1 MADILLHTSN
11 DSGVTCVSNAF
22 IDEYMK
28 DANGEFVKIY
38 LYLLRL
44 LGHDEP
50 DVDIGILAE
59 KLDHTERDVR
69 RALAYW
75 EKIGLVSLEYN
86 DNKELSGVCFLEPSL
101 NSDAAFNPLNSDTAV
116 GSDTANNDT
125 GAAVRYN
132 RKVLPKRN
140 EYSISEMQSFT
151 SNDDMEEM
159 LFVIEKYLGHNL
171 TVMDLN
177 YIIYWTNELSF
188 PTDLVYYLVEYCIDK
203 GHPNIKYMDS
213 IALDWAAN
221 DITTVEQAKE
231 DTILHSKI
239 YYNVIKSFG
248 INNRSLIKSE
258 LDYIKKWKRLSL
270 ADDVIEEAC
279 RRTIVNT
286 GKANFEYADKIIDNW
301 VSHNVKTLDDVKSV
315 DEEFKNSNKS
325 RASSSNTFKKVSY
338 KNKFNN
344 FESRDYDFAD
354 LEKALVNRS

>member
-1 MADILLHTSN
+1 MADITLHTNN
-11 DSGVTCVSNAF
+11 DAGVTCVSNAF

-59 KLDHTERDVR
+59 KLDHTEKDVR

-75 EKIGLVSLEYN
+75 EKSGLVSLEYN
-86 DNKELSGVCFLEPSL
+86 DSRELSGVCFLEPSL
-101 NSDAAFNPLNSDTAV
+101 NSDSITRKDAAQGISGGKKA
-116 GSDTANNDT
+116 
-125 GAAVRYN
+125 
-132 RKVLPKRN
+132 LPKRN
-140 EYSISEMQSFT
+140 EYSISQMEAFT

-177 YIIYWTNELSF
+177 YIIYWTKELSF
-188 PTDLVYYLVEYCIDK
+188 STELVYYLVEYCIDK
-203 GHPNIKYMDS
+203 GHPNIKYMDR

-221 DITTVEQAKE
+221 DITSVEQAKE

-258 LDYIKKWKRLSL
+258 LEYVKKWKRLSL
-270 ADDVIEEAC
+270 SDEVIEEAC
-279 RRTIVNT
+279 RRAIVNT
-286 GKANFEYADKIIDNW
+286 GKANFDYADKIIDNW
-301 VSHNVKTLDDVKSV
+301 VSQGVKTLDDVKSA
-315 DEEFKNSNKS
+315 DEE
-325 RASSSNTFKKVSY
+325 Y
-338 KNKFNN
+338 KNKNRQALPQSAKRVLAKNNRFNN
-344 FESRDYDFAD
+344 FEARDYDFAD
-354 LEKALVNRS
+354 LEKALVNKN